1 MRPRER
7 ALERAGPRIA
17 AGWPPPGDSLEQ
29 SGERGGRARRWRWP
43 HLPRQP
49 SSPHLTLRSSSAV
62 AAAPLCKGRHGPGRL
77 VATAARLRCAAL
89 PVFVAPRRAR
99 PHRRPRLRRTHRPG
113 RASRPSYPPARDG
126 PQGKPYAAD
135 TGILLNSIA
144 SLNISRLAAIQ
155 RNIRRL
161 LRRILGGSRSSE
173 APSPVNRNRCS
184 GRPLLSSLAPS
195 RSALCTIP
203 STEGGGLISSAGLR
217 LASGTL
223 GACFR
228 C

>member
-1 MRPRER
+1 MSGRARGSPRD
-7 ALERAGPRIA
+7 GPR
-17 AGWPPPGDSLEQ
+17 PGTRLSSRASEA
-29 SGERGGRARRWRWP
+29 GERGGGGGRIYRVSRLRPTSSCAQAPQWRLLRCARGG
-43 HLPRQP
+43 
-49 SSPHLTLRSSSAV
+49 T
-62 AAAPLCKGRHGPGRL
+62 GRL
-77 VATAARLRCAAL
+77 AATAARLRCAAL